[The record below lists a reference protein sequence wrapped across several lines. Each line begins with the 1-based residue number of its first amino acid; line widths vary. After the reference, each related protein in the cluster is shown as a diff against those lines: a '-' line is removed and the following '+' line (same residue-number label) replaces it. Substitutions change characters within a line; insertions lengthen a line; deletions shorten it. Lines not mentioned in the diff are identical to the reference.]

1 MNNKMVIIRIH
12 GGFGNQL
19 FCLNYARYLKNNSY
33 ENVFIDINSG
43 LTMVSYTDGND
54 AIFLIGKH
62 YDGTLKKYIHDE
74 LKKIFVDK
82 EINNPYYFSVE
93 FWDEGI
99 HYWRKNSDSDILSHD
114 LLYPMRQKYPN
125 LYLCGEAFS
134 QKQAWIEGA
143 LISSNKLIK
152 LL

>member
-1 MNNKMVIIRIH
+1 MEIPLFKPIKSKLNCIQPIPLLRIYAGYNPNKHKEIWFKDLPRFTTNHPIRHFIP
-12 GGFGNQL
+12 
-19 FCLNYARYLKNNSY
+19 
-33 ENVFIDINSG
+33 IDINSG

-99 HYWRKNSDSDILSHD
+99 HYWRKNS
-114 LLYPMRQKYPN
+114 
-125 LYLCGEAFS
+125 E
-134 QKQAWIEGA
+134 
-143 LISSNKLIK
+143 
-152 LL
+152 